1 MNKRLP
7 GHEEDD
13 DHCTIHQVIRRLMA
27 RLSVS
32 LLVGTGGT
40 SSPSSSFFDKVV
52 VMQIS
57 SAPFSFIRIKNLP
70 IINILRIAKK

>member
-1 MNKRLP
+1 
-7 GHEEDD
+7 
-13 DHCTIHQVIRRLMA
+13 MA

-40 SSPSSSFFDKVV
+40 SSPSSSFIDKVV